1 MPLQQTDIDELKK
14 LYKED
19 VGEEISDEEAWAMG
33 TRLLN
38 LYRLLDKYQR
48 LNE

>member
-19 VGEEISDEEAWAMG
+19 VGEDLSDRDAWAMG
-33 TRLLN
+33 ERLLT
-38 LYRLLDKYQR
+38 LYRLLDKFR
-48 LNE
+48 HSDK